1 MTIGIVKN
9 NLMVRILSLS
19 YEMELLEKFVLPVN
33 FTSKKMKNFVFVEP
47 HGCCI
52 DEALEKWVLHG
63 LNQAKTKL

>member
-33 FTSKKMKNFVFVEP
+33 FTSKTMKNFVFVEP
-47 HGCCI
+47 HGCGI